1 MEASLKR
8 SEAGDKIT
16 ILEKE
21 IEQEVLKSSSLT
33 EQLAVIRGQME
44 GLTQDLASKETQI
57 SAMNSSHL
65 AREKLLKE
73 DLEVL
78 NSSKDQL
85 QTRLAVTEDKL
96 SAATLALTQAKQEVQ
111 SHKSKVAEA
120 QLRLEECQEE
130 HSSLI
135 AKMKMGHVDQVARIN
150 CDVDRYRKEARG
162 TVVTHRLGRKKS

>member
-1 MEASLKR
+1 MEASLR
-8 SEAGDKIT
+8 SSEAGDKMS

-33 EQLAVIRGQME
+33 EQLTVIRGQME
-44 GLTQDLASKETQI
+44 CMTQDLASKETQI

-73 DLEVL
+73 DIEVMNL
-78 NSSKDQL
+78 SKDQL

-96 SAATLALTQAKQEVQ
+96 AAATMALSQAKQEVQ
-111 SHKSKVAEA
+111 SHKSTVAEA

-130 HSSLI
+130 HSSAI
-135 AKMKMGHVDQVARIN
+135 AKMKMSHVDQVARIN

-162 TVVTHRLGRKKS
+162 NFL